1 MQRPAVLFLAAACL
15 VPFVMRAYQATT
27 SMPTAVANIYQQQ
40 YQMGLFI
47 RAHYPGATVAVNDIG
62 AASFLGENSRM
73 LDLVGLADRETA
85 QAVLS
90 DTRDARFVEE
100 RMRQENIEF
109 AILYDGW
116 FPNMLPPEW
125 RKVEQWRIPNAVAS
139 AFDTV
144 TFYAPDRACQERL
157 ATNLRMFSPSLP
169 LEVSEHVF

>member
-1 MQRPAVLFLAAACL
+1 
-15 VPFVMRAYQATT
+15 MRAYQATT

-47 RAHYPGATVAVNDIG
+47 RAHYPGATVVVNDIG
-62 AASFLGENSRM
+62 AASFLGENSRI
-73 LDLVGLADRETA
+73 LDLVGLADKETA

-90 DTRDARFVEE
+90 NTRDARFVEE
-100 RMRQENIEF
+100 RMRKENIEF
-109 AILYDGW
+109 AMLYDGW

-125 RKVEQWRIPNAVAS
+125 RKVEQWRIPNVVAA

-144 TFYAPDRACQERL
+144 TFYAPDRLRQERL

-169 LEVSEHVF
+169 LEVSEHAF